1 MAIAGTIALSVH
13 GDQMP
18 LEGRVELFELEQGAE
33 IAGQKLRS
41 DQLILVE
48 LIKVLAP
55 YPGGLRRWSVMR
67 AIRRDRESAARDIPQ
82 NFENEVERI
91 FRRFCA
97 DAGDAKT
104 STCAAKDA
112 FFYRPKEK
120 AGEVWGLFSERA
132 KAWRDAG
139 PIAVS

>member
-1 MAIAGTIALSVH
+1 MTDDER
-13 GDQMP
+13 GD
-18 LEGRVELFELEQGAE
+18 LFELEHETEMAAR
-33 IAGQKLRS
+33 ILRS
-41 DQLILVE
+41 DQPILSE

-55 YPGGLRRWSVMR
+55 HPGGLRRWSVMR
-67 AIRRDRESAARDIPQ
+67 AIRKDRESAARDIPQ
-82 NFENEVERI
+82 KFEAEVERI

-120 AGEVWGLFSERA
+120 AGEVWGIIPDRA
-132 KAWRDAG
+132 KAWLDTE
-139 PIAVS
+139 PIEGS

>member
-1 MAIAGTIALSVH
+1 MTYEERL
-13 GDQMP
+13 Q
-18 LEGRVELFELEQGAE
+18 LFGLDYGA
-33 IAGQKLRS
+33 S
-41 DQLILVE
+41 DQSILIE

-55 YPGGLRRWSVMR
+55 HPRGLSRWSVMR
-67 AIRRDRESAARDIPQ
+67 AIRKDRESAARDIPQ
-82 NFENEVERI
+82 KFEDNIERT

-120 AGEVWGLFSERA
+120 AGEVWGMFPDRA
-132 KAWRDAG
+132 KVWLDAE
-139 PIAVS
+139 PVEVN